1 MSEHDENVEDLRE
14 ARRALEEAQSAA
26 TRTAS
31 AVGRAKR
38 ASRNITALVEP
49 NGYVERFRTML
60 RGA

>member
-1 MSEHDENVEDLRE
+1 MPERDDTEDLRE
-14 ARRALEEAQSAA
+14 ARDALAEARSAA

-49 NGYVERFRTML
+49 NGYTERFRQML
-60 RGA
+60 IRGA